1 MTPSLAGR
9 KVVQAAVTVTD
20 LGRATSFYRDT
31 LGLPLVSQG
40 KPRGRRIVFFS
51 LGAKHHD
58 LALIELEPGAKA
70 QDHKSAGVMHIAFKI
85 GDDIE
90 LLKDAKARMVAAGV
104 PIVNTTEHMTT
115 YSLYLSD
122 PDGITVELYV
132 DRDPATWREKPD
144 ALGAYAKPLAV

>member
-1 MTPSLAGR
+1 MQIRELGHI
-9 KVVQAAVTVTD
+9 VLQVTD
-20 LGRATSFYRDT
+20 LDRSIRFYRDT

-40 KPRGRRIVFFS
+40 KPRDRRIVFFS

-58 LALIELEPGAKA
+58 LALIELAPGAQA
-70 QDHKSAGVMHIAFKI
+70 QDPTRAGVMHIAFKI

-90 LLKDAKARMVAAGV
+90 LLKEAKERMVAAGV
-104 PIVNTTEHMTT
+104 PVVRTTEHMTT

-132 DRDPATWREKPD
+132 DRDPAIWRDKPD
-144 ALGAYAKPLAV
+144 ALGAYARPLTV

>member
-1 MTPSLAGR
+1 MQIRELGH
-9 KVVQAAVTVTD
+9 VVLQVTD
-20 LGRATSFYRDT
+20 LDRSIRFYRDT

-40 KPRGRRIVFFS
+40 KPRQRRMAFFS

-58 LALIELEPGAKA
+58 LALIELEPGAGP
-70 QDHKSAGVMHIAFKI
+70 QDHSRAGVMHVAFKI

-90 LLKDAKARMVAAGV
+90 LLREAKARVVAAGV
-104 PIVNTTEHMTT
+104 PVVNTTEHMTT

-132 DRDPATWREKPD
+132 DRDPATWRDDPD
-144 ALGAYAKPLAV
+144 ALGKKAAPLTI

>member
-1 MTPSLAGR
+1 MKIRELGH
-9 KVVQAAVTVTD
+9 VVLQVTD
-20 LGRATSFYRDT
+20 LDRSIRFYRDT

-40 KPRGRRIVFFS
+40 NPRGRRIVFFS
-51 LGAKHHD
+51 LGTKHHD
-58 LALIELEPGAKA
+58 LALIELAPGAQG
-70 QDHKSAGVMHIAFKI
+70 QDHTRAGVMHLAFKI

-90 LLKDAKARMVAAGV
+90 LLKEAKSRMVAAGV

-132 DRDPATWREKPD
+132 DRDPATWRDKPN
-144 ALGAYAKPLAV
+144 ALGAFAKPLTV

>member
-1 MTPSLAGR
+1 MEIRELGHI
-9 KVVQAAVTVTD
+9 VLQVTD
-20 LGRATSFYRDT
+20 LDRSIRFYRDT

-58 LALIELEPGAKA
+58 LALIELAPGAEGHDPA
-70 QDHKSAGVMHIAFKI
+70 RAGVMHIAFKI

-90 LLKDAKARMVAAGV
+90 LLKEARARMVAAGV
-104 PIVNTTEHMTT
+104 PVVNTTEHMTT

-132 DRDPATWREKPD
+132 DRDPATWRDRPD
-144 ALGAYAKPLAV
+144 ALGAYAKPLVL

>member
-1 MTPSLAGR
+1 MKIQELGH
-9 KVVQAAVTVTD
+9 VVLQVTD
-20 LGRATSFYRDT
+20 LDRSIRFYRDT

-51 LGAKHHD
+51 LGRKHHD
-58 LALIELEPGAKA
+58 LALIELEPGAQG
-70 QDHKSAGVMHIAFKI
+70 QDPKRAGVMHLAFKL

-90 LLKDAKARMVAAGV
+90 LLKEAKARMVAAGV

-132 DRDPATWREKPD
+132 DRDPATWRGKAD

>member
-1 MTPSLAGR
+1 MKIRELGHI
-9 KVVQAAVTVTD
+9 VLQVTD
-20 LGRATSFYRDT
+20 LDRSIRFYGDT
-31 LGLPLVSQG
+31 LGLPVVSQG

-58 LALIELEPGAKA
+58 LALIELAPGA
-70 QDHKSAGVMHIAFKI
+70 AGNDPARAGIMHLAFKI

-90 LLKDAKARMVAAGV
+90 LLKEARARMVAAGV

-132 DRDPATWREKPD
+132 DRDPATWRDKPD
-144 ALGAYAKPLAV
+144 ALGAYAKPLAF

>member
-1 MTPSLAGR
+1 MKIRELGH
-9 KVVQAAVTVTD
+9 VVLQVTD
-20 LGRATSFYRDT
+20 LDRSIRFYRDT

-58 LALIELEPGAKA
+58 LALIDLAPGAA
-70 QDHKSAGVMHIAFKI
+70 GNDPARAGVMHLAFKI

-90 LLKDAKARMVAAGV
+90 LLKEAKARMVAAGV

-132 DRDPATWREKPD
+132 DRDPATWRDKPD

>member
-1 MTPSLAGR
+1 MKIRELGH
-9 KVVQAAVTVTD
+9 VVLQVTD
-20 LGRATSFYRDT
+20 LDRSIRFYRDT

-58 LALIELEPGAKA
+58 LALIELAPGARGN
-70 QDHKSAGVMHIAFKI
+70 DHTRAGVMHVAFKI

-90 LLKDAKARMVAAGV
+90 LLKEARARMVAAGV

-132 DRDPATWREKPD
+132 DREPATWRDKPD
-144 ALGAYAKPLAV
+144 ALGAYAKPLAL

>member
-1 MTPSLAGR
+1 MEIRELGH
-9 KVVQAAVTVTD
+9 VVLQVTD
-20 LGRATSFYRDT
+20 LDRSIRFYRDT

-58 LALIELEPGAKA
+58 LALIELAPGAGGHDPA
-70 QDHKSAGVMHIAFKI
+70 RAGVMHIAFKI

-90 LLKDAKARMVAAGV
+90 LLKEARARMVAAGV
-104 PIVNTTEHMTT
+104 PVVNTTEHMTT

-132 DRDPATWREKPD
+132 DRDPATWRDRPD
-144 ALGAYAKPLAV
+144 ALGAYAKPLAF

>member
-1 MTPSLAGR
+1 MKIRELGH
-9 KVVQAAVTVTD
+9 VVLQVTD
-20 LGRATSFYRDT
+20 LDRSVSFYRDT

-58 LALIELEPGAKA
+58 LALIELAPGAGGN
-70 QDHKSAGVMHIAFKI
+70 DHTRAGVMHIAFKI

-90 LLKDAKARMVAAGV
+90 LLKEARARMVAAGV
-104 PIVNTTEHMTT
+104 PVVNTTEHMTT

-132 DRDPATWREKPD
+132 DRDPATWRDKPD
-144 ALGAYAKPLAV
+144 ALGAYAKPLAF

>member
-1 MTPSLAGR
+1 MKIRELGHI
-9 KVVQAAVTVTD
+9 VLQVTD
-20 LGRATSFYRDT
+20 LDRSIRFYGDT

-58 LALIELEPGAKA
+58 LALIELAPGA
-70 QDHKSAGVMHIAFKI
+70 AGNDPARAGIMHLAFKI

-90 LLKDAKARMVAAGV
+90 LLKEARARMVAAGV

-132 DRDPATWREKPD
+132 DRDPATWRDKPD
-144 ALGAYAKPLAV
+144 ALGAYAKPLAF